1 MNPANDWI
9 DQARQL
15 LDAWRAGP
23 GQNPAGDPPAAG
35 AHSSDCRWC
44 PVCQVAAVV
53 RGERPE
59 VTAALADV
67 LTATAT
73 ALRTFA
79 TAGDPQGAASG
90 DTASGDTASGD
101 TASEAREGDDPD
113 ADDPPPAVQRIEI
126 A

>member
-1 MNPANDWI
+1 MNPGTNPGTDWI
-9 DQARQL
+9 EQGRRL
-15 LDAWRAGP
+15 LETLRAGVADAV
-23 GQNPAGDPPAAG
+23 PADGSAAPEH
-35 AHSSDCRWC
+35 ASDCLWC

-79 TAGDPQGAASG
+79 AAGAS
-90 DTASGDTASGD
+90 A
-101 TASEAREGDDPD
+101 PD
-113 ADDPPPAVQRIEI
+113 APAETADTDDGDPPAVQKIDI